1 VTQTHSVHP
10 SLQVSNHQII
20 QHEVLLNQA
29 HLVTLALAYRSGSDG
44 SSQNNRSKPISQT
57 RLAAYTAPCMPKHS
71 VAGLQSRDLDL
82 AICRPYLFC
91 RDSRGVRF
99 LPSSNRVH
107 MQRRANHAPPNIG
120 ATSQSIDR
128 GFDLCCDSWVVNHT
142 EFARGGLVALIIG
155 ASYVIEAVRS
165 RIDLMWPTLGEH

>member
-1 VTQTHSVHP
+1 MLGFQSHPFDELIPSSRDTPLSQPTIVTQTHSHHP
-10 SLQVSNHQII
+10 SLQASNHQII

-82 AICRPYLFC
+82 AICRPSLFVATHGESAFC
-91 RDSRGVRF
+91 LPQIVFTCNDEPIIPRQTSEQPRNRSIEVSIYVVIRG
-99 LPSSNRVH
+99 S
-107 MQRRANHAPPNIG
+107 
-120 ATSQSIDR
+120 
-128 GFDLCCDSWVVNHT
+128 
-142 EFARGGLVALIIG
+142 
-155 ASYVIEAVRS
+155 
-165 RIDLMWPTLGEH
+165 

>member
-1 VTQTHSVHP
+1 
-10 SLQVSNHQII
+10 
-20 QHEVLLNQA
+20 
-29 HLVTLALAYRSGSDG
+29 
-44 SSQNNRSKPISQT
+44 
-57 RLAAYTAPCMPKHS
+57 MPKHS

-107 MQRRANHAPPNIG
+107 MQRRANHTSPNIG

-128 GFDLCCDSWVVNHT
+128 GFDLCCDSWIVNHT
-142 EFARGGLVALIIG
+142 ELARGGLVALIIG

-165 RIDLMWPTLGEH
+165 RIGLIRPTPGVHWGLSTAFFVLLVYCTCVRRTIAKLQGTPAGCTW